1 MIKKFLFFI
10 LVFISFP
17 CYSWDINPEFH
28 IGNDSRYINS
38 IKIQSETVLNGK
50 RILFIGSSVTR
61 GAASMSISFADM
73 LQKKYNINMIKDAI
87 DGSTLVDVDNKSYIS
102 RLKKY
107 TTDDNIDLLVVQLST
122 NDSYKNFPIY
132 GGKDSIENAIFT
144 IIAYAEEILNCPVL
158 FFTNPPPVNN
168 TKYKEMVTLL
178 QEIKKKR
185 KIYIIDIFNNEEFNS
200 MSQYEYQLSM
210 FDYVHPTLAGY
221 SHWLPYFENALKEI
235 FIKK

>member
-10 LVFISFP
+10 FVFISFP

-38 IKIQSETVLNGK
+38 IKIQSETVLKGK

-61 GAASMSISFADM
+61 GAASMNISFADM
-73 LQKKYNINMIKDAI
+73 LQKKYNIYMIKDAI
-87 DGSTLVDVDNKSYIS
+87 DGTTLVDVDNNSYIS

-107 TTDDNIDLLVVQLST
+107 KASDNIDLLVVQLST

-144 IIAYAEEILNCPVL
+144 IIAYAEKVLHCPVL

-168 TKYKEMVTLL
+168 TRYKEMVTLL
-178 QEIKKKR
+178 QEIKEKR
-185 KIYIIDIFNNEEFNS
+185 KIYIIDIFHNEEFNS
-200 MSQYEYQLSM
+200 MSQYEYQLCM
-210 FDYVHPTLAGY
+210 FDHVHPTLAGY
-221 SHWLPYFENALKEI
+221 SHWLPYFENALEEI